1 MIGSGIGRVSMFDPT
16 AMPSPLRELE
26 WKYLMTSLSTPTT
39 DKARPPLSGEPLT
52 ALREFLAFKLGA
64 EEYGIDIL
72 RVQEIR
78 SYEEPTRIANAPDFI
93 KGVVNLRGVI
103 VPIVDLRLKF
113 SLDSAAYNSFTVVI
127 VLDIGTRVVGMVVD
141 AVSDVITLT
150 PEQLRPVP
158 EFSSAIDC
166 DHLLAIGVIDKRMLI
181 LVDIEKLMTS
191 PEMGLVEQTLQRAV
205 Q

>member
-1 MIGSGIGRVSMFDPT
+1 MSLQT
-16 AMPSPLRELE
+16 ATQPAAAPMAATTAVAT
-26 WKYLMTSLSTPTT
+26 TS
-39 DKARPPLSGEPLT
+39 
-52 ALREFLAFKLGA
+52 LREFLAFKLGA

-78 SYEEPTRIANAPDFI
+78 SYEAPTRIANSPAFI

-103 VPIVDLRLKF
+103 VPIVDMRVQFNLETVNY
-113 SLDSAAYNSFTVVI
+113 DSFTVVI
-127 VLDIGTRVVGMVVD
+127 VLNIASHVVGMVVD

-158 EFSSAIDC
+158 DFNSAIAS
-166 DHLLAIGVIDKRMLI
+166 DHLLAIGAVGDRMLI

-191 PEMGLVEQTLQRAV
+191 SEMGLIEQTLQ
-205 Q
+205 